1 MAQIAKGTA
10 VGAAKTSKSEGK
22 VAAENVSLLITTYS
36 NATSQGKDKDG
47 KEGVKYQWLDVE
59 VDQRDPKHG
68 GQTTP
73 SLMTRKT
80 EQGYSNGVPY
90 TNEEFQAI
98 SDIAAAGGK
107 KRIEKLEGG
116 QLRMT
121 MAVSAP
127 LVTTGIPNAARSK
140 DGQTAW
146 DRGLKIDTNNL
157 QRVTASEF
165 DLDDKTFEN
174 QIAATKLAKG
184 KAQED
189 PGTAMKEAK
198 SPVQDPWEK

>member
-10 VGAAKTSKSEGK
+10 VGSAKTSKSEGK

-36 NATSQGKDKDG
+36 NAVSQHKDG
-47 KEGVKYQWLDVE
+47 PKYQWLDVE

-90 TNEEFQAI
+90 TNEEFKAL

-107 KRIEKLEGG
+107 KRVEELEGG

-165 DLDDKTFEN
+165 DLGDKTFEN
-174 QIAATKLAKG
+174 QIAATKLAKSEA
-184 KAQED
+184 KED

-198 SPVQDPWEK
+198 SFAQDPWEK